1 MDRDEGDMDREQ
13 LQTLLPHRDDMLLLD
28 ALEIQPG
35 YVRGT
40 YRVQGTEWFL
50 HGHFPNQ
57 PLVPG
62 VILCEIMA
70 QACCGLFQESM
81 EGCIPLLV
89 KIENAAFR
97 RCVTAGETVEV
108 EGRTVRGRPPLF
120 AADCHAYAGGR
131 LCAQAALSFVRQKQ
145 KKWERSV
152 NMFEKLAAVIA
163 EQKGIPA
170 SAIKEENT
178 LEELGV
184 DSLDAV
190 DIFMTLED
198 VFQIKLDMR
207 RRVSTVQEILEVLA
221 DAGSRE

>member
-1 MDRDEGDMDREQ
+1 M
-13 LQTLLPHRDDMLLLD
+13 
-28 ALEIQPG
+28 
-35 YVRGT
+35 
-40 YRVQGTEWFL
+40 
-50 HGHFPNQ
+50 
-57 PLVPG
+57 
-62 VILCEIMA
+62 
-70 QACCGLFQESM
+70 
-81 EGCIPLLV
+81 

-131 LCAQAALSFVRQKQ
+131 LCAQAALSFVLQKQ

>member
-1 MDRDEGDMDREQ
+1 
-13 LQTLLPHRDDMLLLD
+13 
-28 ALEIQPG
+28 
-35 YVRGT
+35 
-40 YRVQGTEWFL
+40 
-50 HGHFPNQ
+50 
-57 PLVPG
+57 
-62 VILCEIMA
+62 
-70 QACCGLFQESM
+70 
-81 EGCIPLLV
+81 
-89 KIENAAFR
+89 
-97 RCVTAGETVEV
+97 
-108 EGRTVRGRPPLF
+108 
-120 AADCHAYAGGR
+120 
-131 LCAQAALSFVRQKQ
+131 
-145 KKWERSV
+145 
-152 NMFEKLAAVIA
+152 MFETLAAVIA

>member
-1 MDRDEGDMDREQ
+1 M
-13 LQTLLPHRDDMLLLD
+13 
-28 ALEIQPG
+28 
-35 YVRGT
+35 
-40 YRVQGTEWFL
+40 
-50 HGHFPNQ
+50 
-57 PLVPG
+57 
-62 VILCEIMA
+62 
-70 QACCGLFQESM
+70 
-81 EGCIPLLV
+81 
-89 KIENAAFR
+89 IE
-97 RCVTAGETVEV
+97 T
-108 EGRTVRGRPPLF
+108 
-120 AADCHAYAGGR
+120 
-131 LCAQAALSFVRQKQ
+131 
-145 KKWERSV
+145 
-152 NMFEKLAAVIA
+152 LAAVIA